1 MRALA
6 DLMDTDPITLRE
18 AASIILRGVVS
29 ESALRA
35 EIKRG
40 NLAVE
45 RIGKNLFTTPAA
57 IREMREKC
65 RVMPN
70 PRDSTSEKTATET
83 RSGSSAT
90 GTATDEL
97 AALNATVKALKQGS
111 LSTLRKST
119 PRDRQGAASPIPFP
133 SRKS

>member
-1 MRALA
+1 MTRAAL
-6 DLMDTDPITLRE
+6 DLLDTDPITLRE
-18 AASIILRGVVS
+18 ASALLRGKVT

-70 PRDSTSEKTATET
+70 PRDSTSEKTAPAAG
-83 RSGSSAT
+83 SGSSAT
-90 GTATDEL
+90 GERTSELTAL
-97 AALNATVKALKQGS
+97 KASVNALKQGS

-119 PRDRQGAASPIPFP
+119 PRDRQGEANPIPFP

>member
-1 MRALA
+1 MTRALA

-18 AASIILRGVVS
+18 AAAVILRGVVS

-57 IREMREKC
+57 IREMRDKC

-70 PRDSTSEKTATET
+70 HRDSTSEKTET
-83 RSGSSAT
+83 PRSGSSAT
-90 GTATDEL
+90 ATATDEL

-111 LSTLRKST
+111 LSTLRKNT
-119 PRDRQGAASPIPFP
+119 PRDQQGAASPIPFP

>member
-6 DLMDTDPITLRE
+6 DLIDTDPITLSE
-18 AASIILRGVVS
+18 ASSVVLRGVVS
-29 ESALRA
+29 VNALRA

-65 RVMPN
+65 RVKPSH
-70 PRDSTSEKTATET
+70 PASTSAPMTKP
-83 RSGSSAT
+83 GSSAT
-90 GTATDEL
+90 ADTASEQ
-97 AALNATVKALKQGS
+97 VALKGIVQALRSGS
-111 LSTLRKST
+111 LTTSRKNT
-119 PRDRQGAASPIPFP
+119 RRDRQSEANLVQFP
-133 SRKS
+133 SGRS